1 MSFEPEEFVKN
12 LIAKNFKVD
21 KDTVKKKLDEW
32 KDSKINVAFVGDRG
46 CGKSTVINALR
57 DLFPDEANAAPINIK
72 HETKYPTPY
81 PHPDNENIILWDLP
95 GLFIILNRKS

>member
-32 KDSKINVAFVGDRG
+32 KDSKINVAFVGDRELKIMG
-46 CGKSTVINALR
+46 RHI
-57 DLFPDEANAAPINIK
+57 AAQ
-72 HETKYPTPY
+72 
-81 PHPDNENIILWDLP
+81 
-95 GLFIILNRKS
+95 